1 MRTGKWR
8 AGNIRPAGMVSEDR
22 KKVRKERREFTGL
35 GKQAREEEG
44 TLPGA
49 VEHMKLQGEEQR
61 QYYNIDQCLHSLFL
75 IPSAGFTFCSSQHG
89 SSFVFI
95 IGEKLEK
102 LHPQS
107 QCLVPTSAAG
117 SGSSGHGAP
126 KEPLQIKSFT
136 ACLAAEGYF

>member
-1 MRTGKWR
+1 MEIGCENWKMEGWKHQASRDGFR
-8 AGNIRPAGMVSEDR
+8 GQEG
-22 KKVRKERREFTGL
+22 KERDHWAWKAGRRG
-35 GKQAREEEG
+35 GR

-49 VEHMKLQGEEQR
+49 VEHRKLQGEEQR
-61 QYYNIDQCLHSLFL
+61 QYHNIDQCLHSLFL
-75 IPSAGFTFCSSQHG
+75 IPSAAFTFCSSQHG

-117 SGSSGHGAP
+117 SGSPGHGAP

-136 ACLAAEGYF
+136 VCLAAQGDF